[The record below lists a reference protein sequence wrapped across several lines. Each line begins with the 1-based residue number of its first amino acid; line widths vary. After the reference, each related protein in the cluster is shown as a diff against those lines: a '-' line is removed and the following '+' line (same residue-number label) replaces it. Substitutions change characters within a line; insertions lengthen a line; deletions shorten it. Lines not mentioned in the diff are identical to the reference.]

1 MMHIEKNYF
10 DNLFNTVKDV
20 KGKKKDSP
28 KERINLKEDC
38 RRKELQLR
46 EIPIGRIVKPKAN
59 FLFTLDEKREI
70 CEWVK
75 NLLMLEGYA
84 SNLGK
89 RANIN
94 EENLKGMKSHDF
106 MCS

>member
-1 MMHIEKNYF
+1 M
-10 DNLFNTVKDV
+10 DV
-20 KGKKKDSP
+20 KGKKKDNP
-28 KERINLKEDC
+28 IARMNLKEYC
-38 RRKELQLR
+38 RRKELWLQEL
-46 EIPIGRIVKPKAN
+46 PNGRIIKPKTN
-59 FLFTLDEKREI
+59 FSFTLNEKREI

-106 MCS
+106 MCSWKLNS